1 MVPQLPKFVNV
12 TPPAAVYDNASCTT
26 TSIDTQGY
34 DWCRVIVQL
43 GALDIAMTALKVGES
58 DTDGSFSDVTGL
70 VFGTSTNS
78 AGSTSALPTASDD
91 NDVFVF
97 DIDLRGRKRYL
108 DVTATCGNT
117 STTGTYVSI
126 LAELFR
132 GEKQPAS
139 ATEAGVNQILQV
151 PTFA

>member
-12 TPPAAVYDNASCTT
+12 TPPAAVYDNASLTT
-26 TSIDTQGY
+26 TSIDTRGY
-34 DWCRVIVQL
+34 DWCRIIVSL
-43 GALDIAMTALKVGES
+43 GAIDIAMTALKVGES
-58 DTDGSFSDVTGL
+58 DTDGSYSDITGL

-91 NDVFVF
+91 NDIFVF

-108 DVTATCGNT
+108 DVTATAADS
-117 STTGTYVSI
+117 STAGTYACI
-126 LAELFR
+126 IAELWR
-132 GEKQPAS
+132 GEKEPAT
-139 ATEAGVNQILQV
+139 ATEAGVNQVLQV

>member
-1 MVPQLPKFVNV
+1 MVPQLPKIINV
-12 TPPAAVYDNASCTT
+12 TPPAAVYDNASATT
-26 TSIDTQGY
+26 TSIDTRGY
-34 DWCRVIVQL
+34 DWCRIIVSL
-43 GALDIAMTALKVGES
+43 GAIDIAMTALAVGES
-58 DTDGSFSDVTGL
+58 DTDGSYNNITGL

-91 NDVFVF
+91 DDVFVF

-108 DVTATCGNT
+108 DVTATCGNS
-117 STTGTYVSI
+117 STAGTYLSI
-126 LAELFR
+126 LCELYR
-132 GEKQPAS
+132 GEKQPAT